1 MRQLLTRNF
10 LMSVLAPCRVVSLIT
25 SPTLTDFRSPSP
37 FVIHC
42 PKILFINSSG
52 HSQLQDSGLCYT
64 LHSAQAG
71 LCWRVA
77 QALLNKMK
85 KLFT

>member
-25 SPTLTDFRSPSP
+25 SPTLTDFRSASP
-37 FVIHC
+37 CVMHC
-42 PKILFINSSG
+42 QKIFIITSG

-71 LCWRVA
+71 LCWRVP
-77 QALLNKMK
+77 
-85 KLFT
+85 